1 MNFFLGIEE
10 SFSIKAEK
18 NITEFKVNLCIICL
32 NKKLKENVIKES
44 KFEFYQKFIFSF
56 VGKTRYSSLAPS
68 CETGGI
74 SFDLFAWRREKV
86 RKIYL
91 GGERREETFSS
102 IILEGELK
110 FLWSKNWD
118 LSKIK

>member
-44 KFEFYQKFIFSF
+44 KFDQ
-56 VGKTRYSSLAPS
+56 V
-68 CETGGI
+68 
-74 SFDLFAWRREKV
+74 
-86 RKIYL
+86 
-91 GGERREETFSS
+91 
-102 IILEGELK
+102 
-110 FLWSKNWD
+110 
-118 LSKIK
+118 LSKIYFQFRGKDTL